1 MLGSSHLVSGL
12 VHHSFLSGLTW
23 INPTKIPCISLGWTN
38 PHPRAKWDE
47 PPSSWLGFVGLVY
60 PVTRLWDNPVGGLTI
75 TRLANQLWSGM
86 ILQDILCYLVTL
98 YGIAMAI
105 LPEMFPKWDTLLLK
119 MDQQTSG
126 SLVEMFE
133 THRHTETLTHHRVV
147 GGERLPLK

>member
-1 MLGSSHLVSGL
+1 
-12 VHHSFLSGLTW
+12 
-23 INPTKIPCISLGWTN
+23 
-38 PHPRAKWDE
+38 
-47 PPSSWLGFVGLVY
+47 
-60 PVTRLWDNPVGGLTI
+60 
-75 TRLANQLWSGM
+75 M

-133 THRHTETLTHHRVV
+133 THRDTDTSPSRWRGTASPKVGFRPAFRLGFLMVSPAQFLVDSSKTHQHWIPTGKVQML
-147 GGERLPLK
+147 LPGK